1 MKSNISKVLALV
13 LCLMLTFSI
22 AACGGG
28 GSGSGTSPSNTPKP
42 AGTPGTSGEPVT
54 LKFWNIWGSG
64 DANTVAV
71 NKVISDFQNDYPNIK
86 IEVEFFENEGY
97 KTMIK
102 TTFSGDEAPDVFS
115 SWGAGFSRPFV
126 EAGKILKLNDYLNDG
141 TLEKLNG
148 GALNYFDFDG
158 SIYGLT
164 FGKSAS
170 GFFVNSEAFTASGV
184 TPPKTWDE
192 LLTSCEALKDNGYIP
207 IITSMK
213 ERWVVGML
221 FEGIVTKAVGA
232 DVSNKTLNKQE
243 GGSFSNPKYLDAI
256 NRLGELISKG
266 YINSDAAAISRD
278 EALASFR
285 NGDAG
290 LYYMGAWEGSALEAE
305 DSAISGNVD
314 WIPFPTIPGGNGK
327 ATEFNGGSIDG
338 LMISAK
344 SQHPDEA
351 ATFVKYFCENLSRE
365 GYQNGNYMPAWNT
378 SVIDESLLPAVF
390 TKITEATKS
399 ATDYVIWWDT
409 FLDGDD
415 VTIYQDALDK
425 FVNNS
430 MTADQFVTELKKI
443 QP

>member
-1 MKSNISKVLALV
+1 MKKGLTKYTALAI
-13 LCLMLTFSI
+13 CLTVVFSLT
-22 AACGGG
+22 ACA
-28 GSGSGTSPSNTPKP
+28 GSGETTASSNN
-42 AGTPGTSGEPVT
+42 GPVT

-64 DANTVAV
+64 DANSEAV
-71 NKVISDFQNDYPNIK
+71 EKVISDFESANQNIK
-86 IEVEFFENEGY
+86 ISVEYFENEAY

-102 TTFSGDEAPDVFS
+102 TTISGDEAPDVFS
-115 SWGAGFSRPFV
+115 TWGAGFSRPFV
-126 EAGKILKLNDYLNDG
+126 TAGKILKLDDYLNDG
-141 TLEKLNG
+141 TMNKLNG
-148 GALNYFDFDG
+148 GALNYFNYDG
-158 SIYGLT
+158 GLYGLT

-170 GFFVNSEAFTASGV
+170 GFFVNTEAFSKSGV

-192 LLTSCEALKDNGYIP
+192 LIAGAEALKAGGYIP
-207 IITSMK
+207 IITSTK

-232 DVSNKTLNKQE
+232 DTVNKTLNKQE
-243 GGSFSNPKYLDAI
+243 GGSFSDPKYLDAI

-278 EALASFR
+278 EALASFT

-290 LYYMGAWEGSALEAE
+290 LYYMGAWECSSLEAD
-305 DSAISGNVD
+305 DSNIKGKVD

-338 LMISAK
+338 LMVSSMTK
-344 SQHPDEA
+344 HPAEA
-351 ATFVKYFCENLSRE
+351 AAFVKYFCENLARE

-378 SVIDESLLPAVF
+378 ATIDESKLPAVF
-390 TKITEATKS
+390 AKINNATKD
-399 ATDYVIWWDT
+399 ATGYVIWWDT
-409 FLDGDD
+409 FLNGDD

-425 FVNNS
+425 FVNS
-430 MTADQFVTELKKI
+430 SITADQFVTELKKI